1 LGTRFFRLS
10 AGGLPESREAT
21 GAPRRYTDWVAITPN
36 VAVLDDLSGWAR
48 AFRPTAIIALHLLL
62 SGAVTIHL
70 LRGRRVN
77 RSAAAWVGLVWLAP
91 FIGTALY
98 LLLGVNRVRRRAA
111 ALRSLGGPAS
121 RSTLPTGAKRDDHLS
136 ALSLAG
142 DRITKRPAIGCNA
155 ITVLQSGDEGYPPM
169 LAAIAGAKE
178 SLALTSY
185 LFRADRIG
193 HEFIEAL
200 MRASRRGVSVCV
212 IVDGIGSGYFYSAAY
227 WRLRHNGVPVA
238 RFMHSPLPWRMP
250 FINLRSHKKLL
261 IADGRIAFTGGLNIG
276 DENLTAN
283 RPPHAVLDTHFRVE
297 GPIVA
302 HLTRSF
308 SDDWYFCTGRELSGA
323 AWYPPLSAAGTSTA
337 RVVTSG
343 PDQDLE
349 KIEFLMLEAI
359 GCARESIRVLT
370 PYFAP
375 DDRLITALC
384 LAALRGVSV
393 ELILPKRSNHPYMDG
408 AARAT
413 IGPLL
418 ESGCTVSAHLPPFD
432 HSKLMTVDALWCLLG
447 SANWDIRSLRLNFEL
462 DLEVYCPTMAA
473 RLNEHMDRLQLE
485 PITLQSLAQRSFGGT
500 LRDGVAALLMPYL

>member
-1 LGTRFFRLS
+1 VDI
-10 AGGLPESREAT
+10 P
-21 GAPRRYTDWVAITPN
+21 PN
-36 VAVLDDLSGWAR
+36 VAVVEDISGWAL
-48 AFRPTAIIALHLLL
+48 ALRPTAIIALHLLL
-62 SGAVTIHL
+62 SGAVTMHL
-70 LRGRRVN
+70 LLSRRVS

-111 ALRSLGGPAS
+111 TLKSVGGSSLRPDLPGGA
-121 RSTLPTGAKRDDHLS
+121 RRDDHLG

-142 DRITKRPAIGCNA
+142 DRITKRPAVEGNA
-155 ITVLQSGDEGYPPM
+155 ITVLQCGDEGYPPM
-169 LAAIAGAKE
+169 LAAIEAAKE

-193 HEFIEAL
+193 HAFIEAL
-200 MRASRRGVSVCV
+200 TQALRRGVSVCV

-227 WRLRHNGVPVA
+227 WHLRHNGVPVA

-261 IADGRIAFTGGLNIG
+261 IADGRVAFTGGLNIG
-276 DENLTAN
+276 DENLTAS
-283 RPPHAVLDTHFRVE
+283 RPAHAVLDTHFRVE

-302 HLTRSF
+302 HLVRSF
-308 SDDWYFCTGRELSGA
+308 ADDWYFCTGKELSGNG
-323 AWYPPLSAAGTSTA
+323 WYPPLSAAGPSTA

-349 KIEFLMLEAI
+349 KIEFLILEAI
-359 GCARESIRVLT
+359 GGARQSIRILT

-384 LAALRGVSV
+384 LAVLRGVSV
-393 ELILPKRSNHPYMDG
+393 ELILPKRSNHPFMDG

-418 ESGCTVSAHLPPFD
+418 ESGCTIFSHLLPFD
-432 HSKLMTVDALWCLLG
+432 HSKLMTVDALWCLVG

-462 DLEVYCPTMAA
+462 DLEVFCPTMTA

-485 PITLQSLAQRSFGGT
+485 PITLQSLAQRSVGGT
-500 LRDGVAALLMPYL
+500 LRDGVAMLLMPYL